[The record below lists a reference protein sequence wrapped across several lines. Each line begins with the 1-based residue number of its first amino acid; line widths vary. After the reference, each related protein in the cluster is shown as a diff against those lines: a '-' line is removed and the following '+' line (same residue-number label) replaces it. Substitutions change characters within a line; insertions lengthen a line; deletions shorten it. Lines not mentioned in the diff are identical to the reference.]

1 MSTVASINALPVS
14 SWPIA
19 SNSNDCPSAQLSGA
33 CVLLAIL
40 IQTQTTS
47 QSGARTDIEWNA
59 QRLDELKQQL
69 ADSIQ
74 KAKDAADD
82 SGFFGFLGDIFGS
95 DIAQIA
101 GAIASVAAV
110 VATGGASA
118 PLVMIALAEGL
129 QLGAKAG
136 AELGLDPN
144 LCMALSLASAAVGLC
159 TPGGVQ
165 AVGKLADVARA
176 VEFGA
181 KVTQGAAT
189 AAGGGLHYVSAQYH
203 ASDLHYQA
211 DIAVCNGRKDMTN
224 LDFDDAVS
232 LLQRALRTAQHE
244 TNTVSQIV
252 QSDADAN
259 TALSDRI

>member
-1 MSTVASINALPVS
+1 MTAIAPTNPQPIS
-14 SWPIA
+14 SW
-19 SNSNDCPSAQLSGA
+19 STTSDCQSARLSGA
-33 CVLLAIL
+33 CALLAVL
-40 IQTQTTS
+40 VQTQTTT

-74 KAKDAADD
+74 KAKDAAND

-101 GAIASVAAV
+101 GAIASVAAI

-118 PLVMIALAEGL
+118 PLVMIAVAEGL

-144 LCMALSLASAAVGLC
+144 LVMALSLASVAVGLC

-165 AVGKLADVARA
+165 AVGKLADVARG
-176 VEFGA
+176 VELGA
-181 KVTQGAAT
+181 RVTQGAAT
-189 AAGGGLHYVSAQYH
+189 AVGGGLHYVSAQYH

-211 DIAVCNGRKDMTN
+211 DVVVCKGDQDMTN

-232 LLQRALRTAQHE
+232 MLQRALRTAQHE

-252 QSDADAN
+252 QNDSN
-259 TALSDRI
+259 TNAALSDRI